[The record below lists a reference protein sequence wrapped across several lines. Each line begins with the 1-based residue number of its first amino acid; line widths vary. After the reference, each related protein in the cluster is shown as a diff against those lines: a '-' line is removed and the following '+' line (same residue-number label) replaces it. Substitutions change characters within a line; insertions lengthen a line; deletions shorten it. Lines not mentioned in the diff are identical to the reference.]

1 MMKRRIWFVCL
12 SLLSY
17 YHTNAQSKN
26 DIKLIM
32 ANEVEEGD
40 GATVRRL
47 IPHKGLKHY
56 DPYVLLD
63 DFTITPPAG
72 FPDHFHSGFE
82 VITYLREGKLQHKDS
97 RGNDVVLEAGDVQCF
112 TTGSGVV
119 HSEMPQGEEA
129 VKGFQI
135 WINLPKAD
143 KQMRPG
149 HEVIKSSAIPKADI
163 NDQVSVKTIAG
174 QGATVHTRAQLL
186 IQEYKIKAGAM
197 YQVVLPKDYQG
208 LLYVISG
215 AVSIN
220 TTICNPGQAVLF
232 STQDL
237 ALKASQDAALL
248 LVSGLPLG
256 EPIHRKGSI
265 VK

>member
-1 MMKRRIWFVCL
+1 MKRILWFVCF
-12 SLLSY
+12 SLLIY
-17 YHTNAQSKN
+17 PVKAQSVHEMR
-26 DIKLIM
+26 LIT

-40 GATVRRL
+40 GAVVHRL
-47 IPHKGLKHY
+47 IPQKRLKHY

-63 DFTITPPAG
+63 DFTITPPSG

-82 VITYLREGKLQHKDS
+82 VITYLRAGKLQHKDS
-97 RGNDVVLEAGDVQCF
+97 RGNQVVLEAGDIQCF

-119 HSEMPQGEEA
+119 HSEMPQGAEK

-135 WINLPKAD
+135 WINLPKVD
-143 KQMRPG
+143 KQISPN
-149 HEVIKSSAIPKADI
+149 HEVIKASAVPWVKI

-174 QGATVHTRAQLL
+174 QGATVHTRAELL
-186 IQEYKIKAGAM
+186 IKEYDLKAGAA
-197 YQVVLPKDYQG
+197 YNIVLPQGFQG
-208 LLYVISG
+208 LLYVIAGGVHIS
-215 AVSIN
+215 S
-220 TTICNPGQAVLF
+220 TWCNPGQAVLF
-232 STQDL
+232 STENL
-237 ALKASQDAALL
+237 VVNTFQDAVVL